1 MLASVNIPDN
11 LNAVDFED
19 ISVAGTAVGVTASKL
34 KRGGGGVDSLPA
46 TVRAALITCNTN
58 AIRFRVDGA
67 AAPTATLGHRLAPG
81 QELVLMGSANIA
93 RLQMIQ
99 ESAGSNVSVTF
110 FA

>member
-19 ISVAGTAVGVTASKL
+19 ISVAGTAVGITTSKL
-34 KRGGGGVDSLPA
+34 KRGGGPELSPV

-58 AIRFRVDGA
+58 AIRFRIDGA
-67 AAPTATLGHRLAPG
+67 ADPTASLGHRLAPG

-93 RLQMIQ
+93 RLRMIQ